1 MAGVWA
7 AEGLRTVVDAQ
18 RVVLSG
24 LLIIGVARDRIDL
37 YIVDVVVIAL
47 WAPIAGIY
55 LLVELVVGNL
65 G

>member
-18 RVVLSG
+18 RVVLGG

-47 WAPIAGIY
+47 WAPIAGVY